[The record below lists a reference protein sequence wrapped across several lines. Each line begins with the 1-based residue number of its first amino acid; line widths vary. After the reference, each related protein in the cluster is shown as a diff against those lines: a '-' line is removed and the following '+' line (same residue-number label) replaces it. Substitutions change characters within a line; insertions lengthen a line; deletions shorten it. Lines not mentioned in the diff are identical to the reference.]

1 VRSSFNTKSL
11 FRYSSSILIVTGAG
25 LSAGLVTFAA
35 WLVSGNVVW
44 LNWFFQWPWIALMA
58 GFAALQSWLGF
69 TVRRA
74 FLPDEPLC
82 WAWTLIAFSA
92 ACDFLGAVCVQWMS
106 SGSALNPLTHS
117 SWWSNELAIEI
128 RQFGLIVG
136 GTLRYALLAV
146 GLWYVLRIYRK
157 AGFLGRLAAIDWL
170 MFIIVLGY
178 VFNEARDVV
187 VAIGR
192 GKSPGVPEILG
203 WPVDPLL
210 CLLLVESRLLA
221 RSIQRMGTG
230 SIGRCWR
237 AFTIGILLI
246 WLGDLGLWVAQ
257 SGHFPWHWGSL
268 GWYAWLPAAGA
279 FAAAPAFQL
288 EAVQQAME
296 QRRHAFPADA
306 G

>member
-1 VRSSFNTKSL
+1 MRRSSL
-11 FRYSSSILIVTGAG
+11 ILIVTGAG
-25 LSAGLVTFAA
+25 LSAGLVTFTA
-35 WLVSGNVVW
+35 WLVTGSVAW
-44 LNWFFQWPWIALMA
+44 ISWFFQWPWIVLMV
-58 GFAALQSWLGF
+58 GLAALQAGLGF

-74 FLPDEPLC
+74 FLPDEPLYR
-82 WAWTLIAFSA
+82 AWSLIAFSA
-92 ACDFLGAVCVQWMS
+92 TCDFVGAVSVQWMS

-117 SWWSNELAIEI
+117 SWWRQELAIEI
-128 RQFGLIVG
+128 RQFGIIVG
-136 GTLRYALLAV
+136 GTLRYTLLAA

-170 MFIIVLGY
+170 MLVIVLGY
-178 VFNEARDVV
+178 VFNEARDLV
-187 VAIGR
+187 VAMGH
-192 GKSPGVPEILG
+192 GKSPGLPEMLG

-221 RSIQRMGTG
+221 RSIQRMGAG
-230 SIGRCWR
+230 SIARCWR

-246 WLGDLGLWVAQ
+246 WLGDLGIWVAH
-257 SGHFPWHWGSL
+257 SGHFPWQWGSF

-296 QRRHAFPADA
+296 RRRHAFSAET